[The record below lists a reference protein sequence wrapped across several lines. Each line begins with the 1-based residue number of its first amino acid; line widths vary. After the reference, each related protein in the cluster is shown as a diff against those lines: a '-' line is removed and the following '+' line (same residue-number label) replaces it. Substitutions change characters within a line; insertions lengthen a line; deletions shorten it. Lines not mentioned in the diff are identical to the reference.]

1 MHQKGGEEV
10 NNGEETQ
17 TNGTPEDIAV
27 DLPGE
32 ISRSQPAARCWDGRR
47 RRQARASARP
57 RREASQEE
65 FFRVR
70 PGEQWKREF
79 GILAVPDENGVGDV
93 LYLVSGELAQ
103 EYEEELK
110 FVTLRLYVYKSE
122 HAGLWPLRKPNGPS
136 DEWARTAI
144 AAARIAE
151 AEWTRLIPGHGGY
164 EAARPVNPISLEPK
178 SPKKS
183 FSELIKIGFEDRIN
197 SPNMTIRCCGT
208 CEAADR
214 ALGAHRFR
222 VSCTTG
228 RAT

>member
-1 MHQKGGEEV
+1 V
-10 NNGEETQ
+10 NNGKETE

-27 DLPGE
+27 DLPGDDL
-32 ISRSQPAARCWDGRR
+32 SDLNLPPGVGMGDVAVK
-47 RRQARASARP
+47 
-57 RREASQEE
+57 RELLHVPVGKPHKKR
-65 FFRVR
+65 FFRVC
-70 PGEQWKREF
+70 PGEQWKRDF
-79 GILAVPDENGVGDV
+79 GILAVPEENGVGDV

-110 FVTLRLYVYKSE
+110 FVTLRVYVYKSE

-178 SPKKS
+178 WPKKS
-183 FSELIKIGFEDRIN
+183 FAELIKIGFQDRI
-197 SPNMTIRCCGT
+197 IREHDHPVLRDLRG
-208 CEAADR
+208 
-214 ALGAHRFR
+214 G
-222 VSCTTG
+222 
-228 RAT
+228 